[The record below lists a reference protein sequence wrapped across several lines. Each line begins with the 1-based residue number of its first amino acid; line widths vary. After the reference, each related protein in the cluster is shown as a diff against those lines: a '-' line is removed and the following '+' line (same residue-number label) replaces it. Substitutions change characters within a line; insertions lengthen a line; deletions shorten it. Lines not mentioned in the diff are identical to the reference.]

1 MSLISE
7 LIMHLGQHLLFYAS
21 KPLIHFYKF
30 ENVDLVILTVY
41 QCDQGK
47 L

>member
-1 MSLISE
+1 
-7 LIMHLGQHLLFYAS
+7 MHLGQYLVFYAF
-21 KPLIHFYKF
+21 KPLTHFCNKLK
-30 ENVDLVILTVY
+30 NVDLVILVVY

>member
-1 MSLISE
+1 
-7 LIMHLGQHLLFYAS
+7 MHLGQHLLFYAF
-21 KPLIHFYKF
+21 KPITHFYKF
-30 ENVDLVILTVY
+30 QNVDVVILVVY